1 MNTQDPFHK
10 VTWKPAALSNA
21 PITFQKIILVLNPNS
36 KQEDFLVYKGQL
48 IDAGYTLLV
57 VKDATEIPLH
67 LNSGTIIVHLP
78 KLAREKDSVH
88 ETATESCNS
97 LIAAARI
104 LSKHDGHKVFTVV
117 TTAAGIGQL
126 GHAPLYGLARVL
138 KMEMPNTFGGLFEA
152 EPGSFPLDA
161 IKYAQGFD
169 VVRICHGV
177 PHIACL
183 QPFPEQPDDTVTRLR
198 LRPEST
204 YLITGGTRGMG
215 LKIAAWMGKRGAGN
229 IILAARHGLEK
240 GVSDGSNNTLTSH
253 MKDLQSR
260 GVTVHVLSIDLALPE
275 AEKSLRQAIDPLHL
289 PPIKGVVH
297 AAGVAQY
304 NTLDRC
310 APSDLDYTMAPKARG
325 ALALDALFSPGVLDF
340 FLLTSSVG
348 QLVGFPGQLTYAPAN
363 AFLDEF
369 AVYRRQQGDACTS
382 IQWTSWRG
390 VGLVAQ
396 NKSTT
401 RMIDRGMQAR
411 GIEYMAP
418 DEALATLDRIVQLAT
433 DHVAVVRAV
442 ALETGEPVRHP
453 ILQDITPRKPVR
465 QAQWKYPAHAVA
477 VVGLACRT
485 AAGDTADD
493 LWDVIRTGQTT
504 VREIDARRF
513 PEAAARKDTKLWGNF
528 LPDPE
533 SFDHG
538 FFGKSKRES
547 AALDPHQRL
556 LLETTYHALESAG
569 WLAQEQIPEK
579 HNGPD
584 FGNTTGCFIGMN
596 APDYPLNLGSH
607 APSPYTGVGMMRS
620 FVAGRLSHHF
630 GWTGPS
636 HVIDTAC
643 SSAMVAIHQ
652 ACRAL
657 QAGDCTRAVAGGVN
671 LITNSVFFG
680 ALRSGGFLS
689 ETGACKTFDAR
700 ADGYCRGEA
709 VGVLVLKPLS
719 QALQDGDEIRG
730 ILLGTGENQNI
741 NNTSITNPVL
751 DSQTALYRKILA
763 QGGISSSQVSYVEA
777 HGTGTRAGDPIEVEG
792 IRQVLGGPERDSL
805 LHIGGIKANIGHSE
819 GASGVIS
826 LIKVLLMMKYR
837 QIPPQANFERL
848 NPNITALE
856 SNCMAIPTSS
866 LEWHNSSGLLVAMVN
881 SYGASGS
888 NAAALVASPPPP
900 EPLAQSLPPR
910 MSVPSKALSA
920 WPVSISAASA
930 ASIRSYCQ
938 KLRELILQPN
948 FRPELGVHLGFA
960 LSSKQNRQLGQAF
973 ATTVTSVEELDA
985 RLSSPERYIVK
996 RETLRQPIVLLF
1008 SGQNGNTVPAAQP
1021 LYRTSIIFRNF
1032 LHSCNEVIQ
1041 SLRGPNLFPSILDGI
1056 DGSTDIVFRH
1066 AAMFAIQ
1073 YSSGM
1078 TWLECG
1084 LKPDAVCGH
1093 SFGEWAAMTVSG
1105 ALTLEAG
1112 LKLVI
1117 GIKAGLSLNEKAGRA
1132 SIIKKYWG
1140 PDPGAMIA
1148 IETDLVGTQ
1157 TTASQHLEPFR
1168 RKHPDFT
1175 FDIACYNGPNNYV
1188 VAGRTSAMEA
1198 LETDLIQEKRR
1209 GVKIRFK
1216 MLRGMHAYHSVMADS
1231 ILDESAR
1238 LSATIPIQTPTLP
1251 FETCHKDPWTG
1262 PGTNFIARNTR
1273 GPVFFSEAIYRIV
1286 SRLGGGPCI
1295 FLEAGIGGPVVSMA
1309 RNALSP
1315 PLTSSKHQPPHT
1327 FVAIDGKDP
1336 VRGLAEAVLQLWQNG
1351 HLAVQFWPF
1360 HSKQRASYQHVT
1372 LPQYQFEKHSH
1383 WLEHIPVESGD
1394 KDPQDAQQHSETC
1407 PHCGKAT
1414 DEYPYITLEG
1424 SPPGSKDGVIF
1435 RIDPRSPR
1443 YQELVKG
1450 HVVVGSPI
1458 SPAAMYLELV
1468 HHAVVQI
1475 EWNAHAA
1482 PLANK
1487 RGYVWVQDLEIMAPL
1502 GLDLRRPVLLRL
1514 DKKENG
1520 SFKFQF
1526 SSSDNFG
1533 KKTLPSKL
1541 IYHANG
1547 IVSLQAQNTG
1557 VPSEFSG
1564 GWARLTRL
1572 LEEEPEMDELRG
1584 PMVYKVFS
1592 RMVKYSAIYRG
1603 LRLIVGK
1610 GEEAAGVISM
1620 PLTSP
1625 EQANERG
1632 RSFNDSIADPLILDN
1647 FMQVPGAFVHS
1658 LRVADTPDDE
1668 DSDMSFICTGMGS
1681 VGPLTKLPCSE
1692 SYRVYAKIL
1701 REDQKEIRLDLL
1713 AFDADSA
1720 TVVWTAQGLSL
1731 NAIGA
1736 QSREELQRKPAAEK
1750 ITFQLTDKDSPPLP
1764 PTIPQVR
1771 NFILDG
1777 IQTILSICV
1786 DVPCQD
1792 VSRPTTLRELG
1803 TDSLVSPEILSSI
1816 RDQFDIEISAN
1827 EFTSLNTVGDLC
1839 DLVRTRLGRA
1849 EPDDHDV
1856 AMQTSD
1862 PGRETTPEVN
1872 NEWQEAVFAILS
1884 HSLEVPVSEIRQ
1896 DSVLEDLGV
1905 DSLITPEIINNI
1917 KESLNVELSSAEF
1930 SGLVDVDSLL
1940 DLLADALGLE
1950 DAKPTPTTGSSGISD
1965 AVAPSDPNM
1974 PTVFQE
1980 IRRNY
1985 DAHAKAFQLSG
1996 YWENVYPVQL
2006 QVVSAFILEA
2016 FKNLGCPIRELQPGK
2031 TLPLLQGILPKY
2043 HRLVRRLHNI
2053 LVEANIIRHAPEADY
2068 EVFICGPAT
2077 PPIKPAAQLSQE
2089 LMEEF
2094 PVFASTH
2101 GLPDLLGPH
2110 LAEYL
2115 IGHADPVSLLFG
2127 SERGRHLLEE
2137 FHANAPDIRAATQ
2150 VLCDFVSAAISAHAE
2165 AVNNTEPFH
2174 ILEVGAGTG
2183 GTTKHLVPLLQATGI
2198 PFTYTFTDLSVSLLA
2213 RAKRSIFAGVAC
2225 MEFRQFDL
2233 EAVPEPELHGHYH
2246 LVISANC
2253 VHATRDLRQSL
2264 QHIRRVLRPD
2274 DGCVALLELTEKL
2287 PWYDLVWG
2295 LLDGWWLF
2303 DDGRDYPLQS
2313 PHAWERMMHEAGF
2326 PHVDWSESVSQEKR
2340 GVQVVCGFTTPA
2352 SPKPWQELQ
2361 QPLRAPSTLLHRGSV
2376 AMTGQRNL
2384 FLMPDGFGSGA
2395 VFTALAPY
2403 LARVPDTSAYALSSP
2418 FLSLV
2423 VTNRVIIDQLPSI
2436 EVLSNIYMEEIKKR
2450 QPTGPY
2456 LIGGYSLGGVV
2467 AFEAARQLV
2476 EAGEIVERLVLI
2488 DSASPS
2494 KVHSFPDE
2502 LVQFLDAID
2511 ATNNHN
2517 NIAQGT
2523 VGSSVHFTLS
2533 REQLRQYRMRPLRGL
2548 QEGLIQDVVLFSAR
2562 EGVDKQEA
2570 VPRPKVGSDE
2580 QSAVEWFLDDRVD
2593 DGALGWEDLL
2603 DNVRVIR
2610 VEGNHFSLMD
2620 ASNVSSWG
2628 PKLAD
2633 ILVG

>member
-1 MNTQDPFHK
+1 MDTQDPFHK
-10 VTWKPAALSNA
+10 VNWKPATLSDA
-21 PITFQKIILVLNPNS
+21 PISFQKIILVLNPNS

-48 IDAGYTLLV
+48 IDAGYTVLV

-67 LNSGTIIVHLP
+67 LSSGTIIVHLP
-78 KLAREKDSVH
+78 KLGREKNSVY
-88 ETATESCNS
+88 EIATESCNS

-104 LSKHDGHKVFTVV
+104 LSKHDGYKVFTVV
-117 TTAAGIGQL
+117 PTASGVGQL
-126 GHAPLYGLARVL
+126 GHAPLFGLARAL
-138 KMEMPNTFGGLFEA
+138 NMEMPNTFGGLFEA
-152 EPGSFPLDA
+152 EPESFPLDA
-161 IKYAQGFD
+161 IRYAQGFD

-183 QPFPEQPDDTVTRLR
+183 QPCPKQPDDAVMRLR

-204 YLITGGTRGMG
+204 YLISGGTRGMG
-215 LKIAAWMGKRGAGN
+215 LKIAGWMGKRGAGN
-229 IILAARHGLEK
+229 IILVARHGLEK
-240 GVSDGSNNTLTSH
+240 GASDDSNNTLTSH

-275 AEKSLRQAIDPLHL
+275 AEKSLRQGIACLHL

-310 APSDLDYTMAPKARG
+310 EPSDLDYTMAPKARG
-325 ALALDALFSPGVLDF
+325 ALALDALFSPGDLDF

-363 AFLDEF
+363 AFLDGF

-411 GIEYMAP
+411 GIEYMDP
-418 DEALATLDRIVQLAT
+418 DEALATLDRVAQLAT

-442 ALETGEPVRHP
+442 TLEADEPVRHP

-465 QAQWKYPAHAVA
+465 QAQWDYPAHAVA

-493 LWDVIRTGQTT
+493 LWDVIRTGQMT

-513 PEAAARKDTKLWGNF
+513 PEAAARKDPKLWGNF

-579 HNGPD
+579 HNEPG

-607 APSPYTGVGMMRS
+607 PPSPYTGVGMMRS

-671 LITNSVFFG
+671 LITNSVFFD

-751 DSQTALYRKILA
+751 DSQKALYRKILA
-763 QGGISSSQVSYVEA
+763 QGGISSRQVSYVEA

-792 IRQVLGGPERDSL
+792 IRQVLGGPNRDSL

-826 LIKVLLMMKYR
+826 LIKVLLMMKHR

-856 SNCMAIPTSS
+856 PDCMAIPTSI
-866 LEWHNSSGLLVAMVN
+866 LGWHSSIGPLVALVN

-900 EPLAQSLPPR
+900 EQLAQSLPP
-910 MSVPSKALSA
+910 LT
-920 WPVSISAASA
+920 
-930 ASIRSYCQ
+930 
-938 KLRELILQPN
+938 QPN
-948 FRPELGVHLGFA
+948 FRPELGAHLGFA
-960 LSSKQNRQLGQAF
+960 LGSKQNRQLGQAF
-973 ATTVTSVEELDA
+973 VTTVTSVEELDS
-985 RLSSPERYIVK
+985 RLSSPDRYTVE
-996 RETLRQPIVLLF
+996 RETSRQPIVLLF
-1008 SGQNGNTVPAAQP
+1008 SGQNGSTVPAAQP
-1021 LYRTSIIFRNF
+1021 LYDTSIIFRDF
-1032 LHSCNEVIQ
+1032 LHRCDEVVQ
-1041 SLRGPNLFPSILDGI
+1041 SLHGPNLFPSILGGI
-1056 DGSTDIVFRH
+1056 DGSTDIVLRH
-1066 AAMFAIQ
+1066 TAMFAIQ

-1105 ALTLEAG
+1105 AMTLEAG

-1117 GIKAGLSLNEKAGRA
+1117 GIQAALALNEKAGRA
-1132 SIIKKYWG
+1132 SIIKKHWG

-1168 RKHPDFT
+1168 RKHSDFT

-1198 LETDLIQEKRR
+1198 LENDLTQEKRR
-1209 GVKIRFK
+1209 GVKLRFK

-1231 ILDESAR
+1231 IIDECAR
-1238 LSATIPIQTPTLP
+1238 LSDTIPFQTPALP

-1273 GPVFFSEAIYRIV
+1273 GPVFFAEAIYRIV
-1286 SRLGGGPCI
+1286 SRLEGGPCI

-1309 RNALSP
+1309 RNALSSS
-1315 PLTSSKHQPPHT
+1315 LTSSKHQSPHT
-1327 FVAIDGKDP
+1327 FVPIDGKDP
-1336 VRGLAEAVLQLWQNG
+1336 VRGLAEAVLSLWHNG
-1351 HLAVQFWPF
+1351 HPSVQFWPF
-1360 HSKQRASYQHVT
+1360 HSKQRASYCPMT
-1372 LPQYQFEKHSH
+1372 LPQYQFEKHPH
-1383 WLEHIPVESGD
+1383 WLEHVPIQSENRNL
-1394 KDPQDAQQHSETC
+1394 QHAQQHSGTC
-1407 PHCGKAT
+1407 PHCGKET

-1424 SPPGSKDGVIF
+1424 SPPGSNDEIIF

-1443 YQELVKG
+1443 YQKLVKG

-1468 HHAVVQI
+1468 THAVVQV
-1475 EWNAHAA
+1475 EWNGHAA
-1482 PLANK
+1482 PLANQT
-1487 RGYVWVQDLEIMAPL
+1487 GDVWVQDLKIMAPL
-1502 GLDLRRPVLLRL
+1502 GLDPQGPVLLTL
-1514 DKKENG
+1514 NKKKNG
-1520 SFKFQF
+1520 YFKFQL
-1526 SSSDNFG
+1526 SSTKNFG
-1533 KKTLPSKL
+1533 KTNLPSKS
-1541 IYHANG
+1541 IYHATG
-1547 IVSLQAQNTG
+1547 IVSLQAQNIG
-1557 VPSEFSG
+1557 VPSRFSG
-1564 GWARLTRL
+1564 AWARLTRL

-1620 PLTSP
+1620 PPTSL
-1625 EQANERG
+1625 EQANERE
-1632 RSFNDSIADPLILDN
+1632 RSFNNSIADPLILDN

-1701 REDQKEIRLDLL
+1701 REDQKETRLDLL

-1720 TVVWTAQGLSL
+1720 TMVWTAQGLRFSRVPRPSL
-1731 NAIGA
+1731 AKA
-1736 QSREELQRKPAAEK
+1736 LAASMPSVHDSREELQRKPAAEK
-1750 ITFQLTDKDSPPLP
+1750 MTSEPTDKNSPPLP

-1771 NFILDG
+1771 SFILDG
-1777 IQTILSICV
+1777 IQTVLSMCL

-1792 VSRPTTLRELG
+1792 VSRPATLRALG
-1803 TDSLVSPEILSSI
+1803 TDSLVSAEILSSI
-1816 RDQFDIEISAN
+1816 RDLFDIDISAN

-1849 EPDDHDV
+1849 DPDDHDV

-1862 PGRETTPEVN
+1862 PRRETTPEVN

-1884 HSLEVPVSEIRQ
+1884 HSLEVPVSEIRR
-1896 DSVLEDLGV
+1896 DSILEDLGV

-1917 KESLNVELSSAEF
+1917 KESLNVELSSTEF

-1965 AVAPSDPNM
+1965 ALAPSDPVM

-1985 DAHAKAFQLSG
+1985 DDRAKAFQLSG

-2016 FKNLGCPIRELQPGK
+2016 FKNLGCPIRELQPGE

-2043 HRLVRRLHNI
+2043 HRLVRRLHDI
-2053 LVEANIIRHAPEADY
+2053 LVEASIIRNKPEADH
-2068 EVFICGPAT
+2068 EVFICGPAS
-2077 PPIKPAAQLSQE
+2077 PPVKPAAQLSQE

-2115 IGHADPVSLLFG
+2115 IGHADPVPLLFG

-2165 AVNNTEPFH
+2165 AANNAEPFH

-2183 GTTKHLVPLLQATGI
+2183 GTTKHLIPLLRATGI

-2213 RAKRSIFAGVAC
+2213 RAKRTNFAGVAC

-2246 LVISANC
+2246 LLISANC

-2313 PHAWERMMHEAGF
+2313 PHAWERVMHEAGF
-2326 PHVDWSESVSQEKR
+2326 PHVDWSQSVSQEKR

-2361 QPLRAPSTLLHRGSV
+2361 QNLKAPSTLLHRGSV

-2423 VTNRVIIDQLPSI
+2423 ATNRVNIDQLPSI
-2436 EVLSNIYMEEIKKR
+2436 EVLSSIYMEEIKKR

-2476 EAGEIVERLVLI
+2476 EAGEIVERLMLI

-2502 LVQFLDAID
+2502 LVQFLDTID

-2517 NIAQGT
+2517 NSAQGT
-2523 VGSSVHFTLS
+2523 VGSSAHFTLS
-2533 REQLRQYRMRPLRGL
+2533 REQLRQYRVRPLRGL
-2548 QEGLIQDVVLFSAR
+2548 QEGIIRDVVLFSAR
-2562 EGVDKQEA
+2562 EGVDKQET
-2570 VPRPKVGSDE
+2570 VPRPKVESDE

-2633 ILVG
+2633 VLVG